1 MTWQTPSAINFRF
14 GFEINL
20 YVSAR

>member
-1 MTWQTPSAINFRF
+1 MWSKPMFHDYRF

-20 YVSAR
+20 YIGNR

>member
-1 MTWQTPSAINFRF
+1 MWSKPTFQDHRF

-20 YVSAR
+20 YIGNR